1 MARGT
6 HRGNLEPRETVL
18 IHAGAGG
25 VGSAANRIKP
35 FVGKTIDFEELPNGL
50 EDMAERRT
58 VGRTVVT
65 I

>member
-1 MARGT
+1 
-6 HRGNLEPRETVL
+6 VL

-35 FVGKTIDFEELPNGL
+35 FVGKAIDFEELPNGL